1 MVPGTRMVVTQTDR
15 LLVGYALFASGVIAA
30 RGWALRPGPAWILLM
45 HALLVLLVW
54 LFSRLREGHKLG
66 RLLHDLYPLVMLL
79 PFYGSIGILT
89 DQVGWERVMAND
101 RVVQSWEEALFGGQP
116 SYQWIRSSPSVL
128 WSGVLHLAY
137 FSYYF
142 IVLLG
147 PLLLL
152 ARGRRW
158 QAQDV
163 IFRCMLA
170 FVTCY
175 AIFILYPVAGPY
187 YAFPRPEGPVREV
200 WSAKLVYRLLES
212 GSSFGAA
219 FPSSHVAATVAV
231 TLGVSRHDRRLG
243 MIFAPLALLLTV
255 GTVYC
260 QMHYAVDAIA
270 GLLFGVGAWALGGKI
285 RSLKLAAPAP
295 VARGAEEPAS
305 G

>member
-1 MVPGTRMVVTQTDR
+1 MALTKTDR
-15 LLVGYALFASGVIAA
+15 LLLGYALFASAVIIA
-30 RGWALRPGPAWILLM
+30 RGWVLRPGPAWVLLM
-45 HALLVLLVW
+45 HALFGLLIW
-54 LFSRLREGHKLG
+54 LFTRLREEHKVG
-66 RLLHDLYPLVMLL
+66 RLLHDLYPLIMLL

-89 DQVGWERVMAND
+89 EQVGWDRVLAND
-101 RVVQSWEEALFGGQP
+101 RVIQGWEAALFGGQP
-116 SYQWIRSSPSVL
+116 SYDWIRGAPSTF

-147 PLLLL
+147 PVLLLVL
-152 ARGRRW
+152 GRRSE
-158 QAQDV
+158 ARDV
-163 IFRCMLA
+163 LFRCMLA
-170 FVTCY
+170 FVICY

-187 YAFPRPEGPVREV
+187 YAFPQPEGPVREV
-200 WSAKLVYRLLES
+200 WSAKLVYGLLES

-231 TLGVSRHDRRLG
+231 TLGVWQHQRTMGLV
-243 MIFAPLALLLTV
+243 FAPLALLLTI

-260 QMHYAVDAIA
+260 QMHYALDAIA

-285 RSLKLAAPAP
+285 GGVTLPAP
-295 VARGAEEPAS
+295 VPVAAEKRLAS